1 MSQQAMMNVTATAQ
15 QRVDLEADERSTAP
29 RLAWLKN
36 WADADADVHVTV
48 KETVTDE
55 EAWDLL
61 SDGCAD
67 TDHNMDGLE
76 GVVAF
81 ARVKAFMI
89 KNLSASKSVTLKPG
103 ISNGW
108 IAMFKDNVT
117 IEPLGVAAFAA
128 PVAGA
133 IVDATHRAFRL
144 MTPASEDSV
153 DVEMIIIGVKV

>member
-1 MSQQAMMNVTATAQ
+1 MNVTAMAQ

-29 RLAWLKN
+29 RLAWVKN
-36 WADADADVHVTV
+36 WAGGTHVTV
-48 KETVTDE
+48 KETVADE

-61 SDGCAD
+61 SDNCAD

-89 KNLSASKSVTLKPG
+89 KNLSASKSITLKPG

-108 IAMFKDNVT
+108 VAMFKDNVT
-117 IEPLGVAAFAA
+117 IEPLGVAAF
-128 PVAGA
+128 GGNA

-144 MTPASEDSV
+144 MTPTSEDSV